1 MLRIAWFDPY
11 DSEGEIGNMLNG
23 RTKLSEDMMAFS
35 MDEMQNK
42 YIICKKKITPG
53 KQAPH
58 ET

>member
-23 RTKLSEDMMAFS
+23 RTKLSEEMMAFS

-42 YIICKKKITPG
+42 YIICKKK
-53 KQAPH
+53 
-58 ET
+58 